1 MGFAEAPH
9 GQSNGEKN
17 GNHQAATIAFSD
29 FQLPFLTML
38 YSPKKGEGNFGFIFV
53 FVVPRS

>member
-53 FVVPRS
+53 F